1 MVGAP
6 PSLDHHRLSTLFATL
21 TLGNRLMSKKLT
33 ILIVAVLA
41 LAACEPTGRYRNA
54 DSERSPS
61 YGNSIPSGHSH

>member
-6 PSLDHHRLSTLFATL
+6 PSPSHHRLSTLRNTDPRK
-21 TLGNRLMSKKLT
+21 RLMSKKLT

-61 YGNSIPSGHSH
+61 YGGTGHSH

>member
-1 MVGAP
+1 
-6 PSLDHHRLSTLFATL
+6 
-21 TLGNRLMSKKLT
+21 MSKKLT

-41 LAACEPTGRYRNA
+41 LAACEPTGRYRKA